1 MPVKHGI
8 LALLAEAPAHGYQ
21 LKADFEARTGGGW
34 ELNVGQ
40 VYTTLQRLV
49 RDGLVHPEPGD
60 TDERHTYAITP
71 AGRAALDAWYGT
83 PIVATPPPR
92 DELSIKVLLAMAAPG
107 VDVHAVIQRQRTVVL
122 EHLQALT
129 RRKRAADPVRD
140 LAVVLHLDALVL
152 KAEAEVRWLDTCE
165 SRLRQ
170 APATPQAPGHRL
182 TATAT
187 TADPTDHR
195 STETATDDRPVSRA
209 SGGRP

>member
-40 VYTTLQRLV
+40 VYTTLQRLE
-49 RDGLVHPEPGD
+49 RDGLVRPEAD
-60 TDERHTYAITP
+60 DADDRHTYAITP

-107 VDVHAVIQRQRTVVL
+107 VDVHAVIQRQRTAVL

-129 RRKRAADPVRD
+129 RRKRAADPLRD
-140 LAVVLHLDALVL
+140 LAVVLHLDALVC
-152 KAEAEVRWLDTCE
+152 KAEAELRWLDTCE
-165 SRLRQ
+165 ARLRQ
-170 APATPQAPGHRL
+170 APTAPQAPRSDRLIATGHP
-182 TATAT
+182 
-187 TADPTDHR
+187 ADPR
-195 STETATDDRPVSRA
+195 STDTTTDNRPVSRA